1 MNLGKE
7 RREAKRISYICEVEC
22 EGAGI
27 NRMATRITDLSITG
41 AFIDSMINY
50 APGTQLTL
58 KFRVKDQ
65 LIETEGVVR
74 YSLRQMGMGVQFVNM
89 RPEHLALL
97 EHLIEGKPLAP
108 PAPAPPAP
116 APVAVAPPAPA
127 PVAVAPSAPAAP
139 AQYMLTGNFA
149 IVSLFDVIQII
160 ENNHLTGALDIASV
174 VAAGEIHFND
184 GRIVGAQ
191 LPGAVGQEALIKFLD
206 VTEGSF
212 TFNKSDTEYPRT
224 IQAGSNMGLMLDLL
238 RIKDEEAAFSSLS
251 DS

>member
-27 NRMATRITDLSITG
+27 SRMATRITDLSTTG

-50 APGTQLTL
+50 APGTHLTL

-65 LIETEGVVR
+65 LIETEGEVR
-74 YSLRQMGMGVQFVNM
+74 YSLRQMGMGVQFTNM

-97 EHLIEGKPLAP
+97 EHLIEGKPLVV
-108 PAPAPPAP
+108 PA
-116 APVAVAPPAPA
+116 APV
-127 PVAVAPSAPAAP
+127 PVAETPAAPAAS

-160 ENNHLTGALDIASV
+160 ENNHLTGALVIAST

-184 GRIVGAQ
+184 GRIVSAQ
-191 LPGAVGQEALIKFLD
+191 LPGAIGQDALIKFLD

-212 TFNKSDTEYPRT
+212 TFNKSETEYPRT
-224 IQAGSNMGLMLDLL
+224 IQASSNMGLMLDLL

-251 DS
+251 ES

>member
-1 MNLGKE
+1 MKLEKE

-27 NRMATRITDLSITG
+27 NRLATRITDLSITG

-65 LIETEGVVR
+65 PIETECEVR
-74 YSLRQMGMGVQFVNM
+74 YSLRQMGMGVQFINM

-97 EHLIEGKPLAP
+97 EHLIEGKPLVVP
-108 PAPAPPAP
+108 LPIVEP
-116 APVAVAPPAPA
+116 
-127 PVAVAPSAPAAP
+127 PSAPASS

-160 ENNHLTGALDIASV
+160 ENNHLTGALVIASS
-174 VAAGEIHFND
+174 VAEGEIYFND
-184 GRIVGAQ
+184 GQIVSAQ
-191 LPGAVGQEALIKFLD
+191 LAETVGQAD
-206 VTEGSF
+206 W
-212 TFNKSDTEYPRT
+212 
-224 IQAGSNMGLMLDLL
+224 
-238 RIKDEEAAFSSLS
+238 
-251 DS
+251 

>member
-27 NRMATRITDLSITG
+27 SRMATRITDLSTTG

-65 LIETEGVVR
+65 LIETEGEVR
-74 YSLRQMGMGVQFVNM
+74 YSLRQMGMGVQFTNM

-97 EHLIEGKPLAP
+97 EHLIEGKPLVVPAAP
-108 PAPAPPAP
+108 VPA
-116 APVAVAPPAPA
+116 APVAAA
-127 PVAVAPSAPAAP
+127 PVAETPAAPAAG

-160 ENNHLTGALDIASV
+160 ENNHLTGALVISSA

-184 GRIVGAQ
+184 GRIVGAL

-212 TFNKSDTEYPRT
+212 TFHKSETEYPRT
-224 IQAGSNMGLMLDLL
+224 IQASSNMGLMLDLL
-238 RIKDEEAAFSSLS
+238 RVKDEEAAFSSLS

>member
-27 NRMATRITDLSITG
+27 NRLATRITDLSTTG

-65 LIETEGVVR
+65 LIETEGEVR
-74 YSLRQMGMGVQFVNM
+74 YSLRQTGMGVQFTNI

-97 EHLIEGKPLAP
+97 EHLIEGKPLVVPPP
-108 PAPAPPAP
+108 PAPE
-116 APVAVAPPAPA
+116 
-127 PVAVAPSAPAAP
+127 PAAP
-139 AQYMLTGNFA
+139 VPSAGAKPASSGQYMLTGNFA

-160 ENNHLTGALDIASV
+160 ENNHLTGALVIAST

-184 GRIVGAQ
+184 GRIVGAH
-191 LPGAVGQEALIKFLD
+191 LPGAAGQEALIKFLD

-212 TFNKSDTEYPRT
+212 TFHKSEIEYPRT
-224 IQAGSNMGLMLDLL
+224 IQASSNMGLMLDLL